1 MYTYKRKS
9 HYYETDQ
16 MGIIHHSNYVRWMEE
31 ARIAF
36 LDAAGLNYAYMEEC
50 GVVSPVTGVSLTYKK
65 PVKFDECIAIEVEVS
80 NYNGITFE
88 IAYTMRNEETNEI
101 TTQATSS
108 HVFLANGKVVSL
120 KKAYPPLHEKLQRVL
135 EKSLKE

>member
-36 LDAAGLNYAYMEEC
+36 LDAVGLNYAHMEEC
-50 GVVSPVTGVSLTYKK
+50 GVVSPVTSVSLSYKK
-65 PVKFDECIAIEVEVS
+65 PVKFDECIAIDVNVS
-80 NYNGITFE
+80 NYNGVTFD
-88 IAYTMRNEETNEI
+88 IVYTMRSDKTNEI

-108 HVFLANGKVVSL
+108 HVFLSNGKIVSL
-120 KKAYPPLHEKLQRVL
+120 KKAYPTLHEKLQYVM
-135 EKSLKE
+135 EKY

>member
-36 LDAAGLNYAYMEEC
+36 LDAVGLNYAYMEEC
-50 GVVSPVTGVSLTYKK
+50 GVVSPVTSVSLSYKK
-65 PVKFDECIAIEVEVS
+65 PVKFDECIAIDVKVS
-80 NYNGITFE
+80 NYNGITFD
-88 IAYTMRNEETNEI
+88 IVYTMRSDRTNEM

-108 HVFLANGKVVSL
+108 HVFLSNGKMVSL
-120 KKAYPPLHEKLQRVL
+120 KKAYPTLHEKLQYVM
-135 EKSLKE
+135 EKY